1 MAMEEGNG
9 IIDSEVAAMMLG
21 VSRDAVRMMVLRKKL
36 VPVGKEGRKNTF
48 NLQDIVA
55 LQNRRTKTKVRDTQ

>member
-1 MAMEEGNG
+1 MEEGNG

-21 VSRDAVRMMVLRKKL
+21 VSSDAVRMMVLRKKL

-55 LQNRRTKTKVRDTQ
+55 LQNRRTKKKKHDTN